1 MYYKETLPTN
11 IQEGNWDEKTC
22 VRRQSGFVVDETG
35 LPSTLKWLP
44 KGAPLAYAS
53 DGKVTVCKTAKA
65 YEAAAKSAT
74 ALKVNKGHLFAV
86 GDTIGGSAISAIDSS
101 NADYDLLTVAALAEK
116 AEAGSVLDDGTASKV
131 IGLNYATVELDGQQ
145 GCTPTVQAYE
155 IEEDSLPY
163 PLNDAIKAALTSRHA
178 FKVS

>member
-22 VRRQSGFVVDETG
+22 VRRQSGFTIDETA

-44 KGAPLAYAS
+44 KGAPLALAS
-53 DGKVTVCKTAKA
+53 DGKVTVCKTATV

-74 ALKVNKGHLFAV
+74 EIKVNKGHLFAV
-86 GDTIGGSAISAIDSS
+86 GDTIGGSAISAIDTSDS
-101 NADYDLLTVAALAEK
+101 NYDKLTVAALAEK
-116 AEAGSVLDDGTASKV
+116 AEQGGVLDDGTASKV

-163 PLNDAIKAALTSRHA
+163 PLNDAIKTALTSRHA
-178 FKVS
+178 FKLS